1 MSLQSDT
8 RPRPV
13 SNGGNATEI
22 LNKLVEKKNLTA
34 DEARAFLID
43 VINGVITPVQ
53 TGAILTAFR
62 MKGES
67 AAEVKGLIQAMREK
81 MLTLRAEGAI
91 DIVGTGGDG
100 SGTFNISTASAFVA
114 SGAGAKVAKHGNRA
128 ASSKCGSA
136 DVLEAL
142 GVRIDLT
149 PEQAEEVFNK
159 AGMVF
164 LFAPLYHSSMK
175 NVVLVRKELKIRTI
189 FNVLGPFT
197 NPAGTKRQL
206 VGVPNATLA
215 KKLSEV
221 AQGLGYEHLL
231 IVTSDDGMDE
241 VSISAKTK
249 VFEIR
254 GKTVKKYTIDPAK
267 LGFKKTSLDSLR
279 GGTKEENAEIIRDIL
294 KGRCGPK
301 RDIVVLNAGLALC
314 VVGLA
319 KDTKQGI
326 KLAEKYI
333 DSGEALKAL
342 ENLVRE
348 TQKFAPKN

>member
-13 SNGGNATEI
+13 SNGGNATDI
-22 LNKLVEKKNLTA
+22 LNRLVEKKDLTA

-43 VINGVITPVQ
+43 VINGVITRVQ

-81 MLTLRAEGAI
+81 MVTLRAEGAI

-149 PEQAEEVFNK
+149 PAEAQVVFDK
-159 AGMVF
+159 AGIVF
-164 LFAPLYHSSMK
+164 MLAPLYHAALK
-175 NVVLVRKELKIRTI
+175 QVVLVRKELKVRTI
-189 FNVLGPFT
+189 FNILGPFA
-197 NPAGTKRQL
+197 NHARTKRQL
-206 VGVPNATLA
+206 IGVPDM
-215 KKLSEV
+215 
-221 AQGLGYEHLL
+221 Q
-231 IVTSDDGMDE
+231 
-241 VSISAKTK
+241 
-249 VFEIR
+249 
-254 GKTVKKYTIDPAK
+254 
-267 LGFKKTSLDSLR
+267 
-279 GGTKEENAEIIRDIL
+279 
-294 KGRCGPK
+294 
-301 RDIVVLNAGLALC
+301 
-314 VVGLA
+314 
-319 KDTKQGI
+319 
-326 KLAEKYI
+326 
-333 DSGEALKAL
+333 
-342 ENLVRE
+342 
-348 TQKFAPKN
+348 